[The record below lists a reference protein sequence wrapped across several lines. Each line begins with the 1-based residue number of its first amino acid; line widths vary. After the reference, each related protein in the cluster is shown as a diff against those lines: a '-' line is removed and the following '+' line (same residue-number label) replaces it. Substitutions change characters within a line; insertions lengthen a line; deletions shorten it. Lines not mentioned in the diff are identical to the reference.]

1 MAYAEGD
8 KCWFVVKGDG
18 GGVYEATVE
27 EVDDETVTCASEV
40 GTYTVPKNGDLTR
53 CEGAGGDEEANVA
66 ERDDDFPEEGYDQM
80 TSMRKLSDA
89 ELNRNLDVL
98 FHQDRCYCYCG
109 PTLVALNTFKMVP
122 GLFDYEN
129 VLKYHGAKMEDNL
142 PHAYAVVEA
151 GYQRMW
157 ELYDECHDVS
167 RVNQATVITGE
178 SGAGK
183 SFTTNRMLDYLS
195 AIGRPSD
202 DPKPPCF
209 REPPIKVSDLAFDE
223 KSITDKLLTST
234 AIVEAFGNAKM
245 PRNNDSSRFGKL
257 YRLFFS
263 PDDHFIKGCSIE
275 PYLLEKSR
283 VTSQAQDERNYHIF
297 YELVRGL
304 SEEEKTRFKV
314 HKLSEYNWLN
324 GSVTGIDP
332 TYDIPRKGEAHDIEE
347 LVGVRDALSN
357 FCADNAENIF
367 RSTMGVLRMGDI
379 VIGGEQTAELSE
391 EDEALNEVAALFEV
405 DCAALKDAITCQ
417 TINIMKVDKKLAVSR
432 VTAVKF
438 NGSIAKAVY
447 NKQFEWMVAQ
457 CSKDLVKEVPQN
469 IAGAYTLPFI
479 GVLDIF
485 GFEFVKDEKL
495 LTPGT
500 VDKNSFEQCCI
511 NGCNEKLQQLF
522 VDIVIDLE
530 TALYK
535 KELDFAVPLGGD
547 IRNDSTVDLIFGSK
561 KSVYSQIENV
571 SKVAARSS
579 DPNANFD
586 DKFLDDVKAQCGKN
600 PRMDIK
606 AKVLMQYAKKRC
618 PARGFIVKHY
628 AADVLYD
635 PDGWVDKNQDKI
647 TTDMKICLANSQQAA
662 SDGAGSGCLPGIF
675 KDLIEDEGKGP
686 GSVLA
691 QFKRSLDVL
700 CDTLLHCDTGFVRCI
715 KPNRVKEPD
724 IYEADLVLT
733 QLAYTGML
741 VTLKIQKA
749 GFPVRFKHQRYLDDF
764 RCLDPDAA
772 TEGVE
777 ALVKS
782 INENRM
788 PGIIEEL
795 SPPPPEDQK
804 EHDAIIVGKV
814 DLVLSRDW
822 AHTQV
827 EIQAKQV
834 KGESAVIIQS
844 AYRANE
850 YSKEFAAKQAAT
862 LELGSMFRGTLGRL
876 EYYPQKYA
884 QLEVMSRSS
893 MTRAIKA
900 ALARKQYYKERAE
913 FFYDINKR
921 NLQTYIQA
929 TVYRQWFY
937 ERKLAYCEIENIL
950 KEREKFSKMD
960 AYAED
965 YMEDWAHEI
974 QEEIDEIEGMMVEEE
989 YRQAWVEAKEAEVYD
1004 QQKETCVMDAE
1015 GNYRKAA
1022 VAVRGV
1028 LDSIADA
1035 LKKQQLL
1042 EDNANRIEKVATAKS
1057 REVLIRMGVIRESNS
1072 KLFAPKL
1079 PPTPG
1084 SHNSGD
1090 NWEQETTGAI
1100 SLDDHEGLEN
1110 YFKNMKLKHRGG
1122 NPTTSIE
1129 LDSNVDVTTLQGR
1142 TKQEFVANVAKA
1154 MGIEPKQVKVVLD
1167 METPRC

>member
-1 MAYAEGD
+1 MYS
-8 KCWFVVKGDG
+8 
-18 GGVYEATVE
+18 
-27 EVDDETVTCASEV
+27 ASS
-40 GTYTVPKNGDLTR
+40 TTTIYLT
-53 CEGAGGDEEANVA
+53 
-66 ERDDDFPEEGYDQM
+66 
-80 TSMRKLSDA
+80 L
-89 ELNRNLDVL
+89 
-98 FHQDRCYCYCG
+98 
-109 PTLVALNTFKMVP
+109 
-122 GLFDYEN
+122 
-129 VLKYHGAKMEDNL
+129 
-142 PHAYAVVEA
+142 
-151 GYQRMW
+151 
-157 ELYDECHDVS
+157 
-167 RVNQATVITGE
+167 
-178 SGAGK
+178 
-183 SFTTNRMLDYLS
+183 
-195 AIGRPSD
+195 
-202 DPKPPCF
+202 
-209 REPPIKVSDLAFDE
+209 
-223 KSITDKLLTST
+223 LLTLTSST
-234 AIVEAFGNAKM
+234 TH
-245 PRNNDSSRFGKL
+245 L
-257 YRLFFS
+257 TL
-263 PDDHFIKGCSIE
+263 
-275 PYLLEKSR
+275 
-283 VTSQAQDERNYHIF
+283 T
-297 YELVRGL
+297 
-304 SEEEKTRFKV
+304 
-314 HKLSEYNWLN
+314 
-324 GSVTGIDP
+324 
-332 TYDIPRKGEAHDIEE
+332 
-347 LVGVRDALSN
+347 
-357 FCADNAENIF
+357 
-367 RSTMGVLRMGDI
+367 
-379 VIGGEQTAELSE
+379 
-391 EDEALNEVAALFEV
+391 
-405 DCAALKDAITCQ
+405 
-417 TINIMKVDKKLAVSR
+417 
-432 VTAVKF
+432 
-438 NGSIAKAVY
+438 GSIAKAVY

-500 VDKNSFEQCCI
+500 VDKNSFEQWCI

-606 AKVLMQYAKKRC
+606 AKVGPHCLMLPALRCSVPSMPSPGMPCLHTSSIPLLPVCPAPMQVLMQYAKKRC

-921 NLQTYIQA
+921 
-929 TVYRQWFY
+929 
-937 ERKLAYCEIENIL
+937 
-950 KEREKFSKMD
+950 
-960 AYAED
+960 
-965 YMEDWAHEI
+965 
-974 QEEIDEIEGMMVEEE
+974 
-989 YRQAWVEAKEAEVYD
+989 
-1004 QQKETCVMDAE
+1004 
-1015 GNYRKAA
+1015 
-1022 VAVRGV
+1022 
-1028 LDSIADA
+1028 
-1035 LKKQQLL
+1035 
-1042 EDNANRIEKVATAKS
+1042 
-1057 REVLIRMGVIRESNS
+1057 
-1072 KLFAPKL
+1072 P
-1079 PPTPG
+1079 
-1084 SHNSGD
+1084 
-1090 NWEQETTGAI
+1090 
-1100 SLDDHEGLEN
+1100 
-1110 YFKNMKLKHRGG
+1110 
-1122 NPTTSIE
+1122 
-1129 LDSNVDVTTLQGR
+1129 
-1142 TKQEFVANVAKA
+1142 
-1154 MGIEPKQVKVVLD
+1154 
-1167 METPRC
+1167 